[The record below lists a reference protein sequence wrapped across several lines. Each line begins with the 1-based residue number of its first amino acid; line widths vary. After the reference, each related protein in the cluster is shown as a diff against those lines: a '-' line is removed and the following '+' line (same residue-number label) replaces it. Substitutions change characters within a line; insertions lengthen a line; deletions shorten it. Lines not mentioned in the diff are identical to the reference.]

1 MSLDLGMSDCK
12 TRRAAAQRCVYRG
25 AIIAM
30 MAVIAVAT
38 ACASGG
44 PCPACASFDA
54 LRWCNDSGGTACSAE
69 VPTGSCAVS
78 RPVDPSLSAG
88 AICQPKREGPI
99 DHRARRLVPRSD
111 FRSPH
116 RSRVHQRWRCS
127 RPLGL
132 HGEVRWCLRSSP
144 SQTGTIVTF
153 QCDAPPG
160 LATLEIECRRATMRV
175 QPSFRFMERGCREP
189 LLTCKS
195 EP

>member
-1 MSLDLGMSDCK
+1 MSNRPPVALCFQRYIY
-12 TRRAAAQRCVYRG
+12 RRA
-25 AIIAM
+25 ILAM
-30 MAVIAVAT
+30 MFVIAVAT

-69 VPTGSCAVS
+69 VPTGSCGVS
-78 RPVDPSLSAG
+78 SGRPFSECWSNLFSPSEKVQSITVPVGSFRDRISGLPIVVVSISAG
-88 AICQPKREGPI
+88 AALDP
-99 DHRARRLVPRSD
+99 LD
-111 FRSPH
+111 FTVKFDGVSATCP
-116 RSRVHQRWRCS
+116 
-127 RPLGL
+127 
-132 HGEVRWCLRSSP
+132 P

-160 LATLEIECRRATMRV
+160 LATLGIECRRATMRV
-175 QPSFRFMERGCREP
+175 QPSFRFVERGCREP